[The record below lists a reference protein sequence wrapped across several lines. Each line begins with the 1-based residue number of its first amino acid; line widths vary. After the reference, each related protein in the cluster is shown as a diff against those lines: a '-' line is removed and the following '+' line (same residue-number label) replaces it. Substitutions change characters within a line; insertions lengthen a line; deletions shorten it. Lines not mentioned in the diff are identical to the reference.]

1 NRSYTMMLCCFV
13 FFIPLGTILYCYLRM
28 FLSIRKTSR
37 EVERLGTQVRK
48 TTLIQQKSIRSEW
61 KLAKIAFVV
70 IVVYVLSWS
79 PYACVT
85 LISWAG

>member
-1 NRSYTMMLCCFV
+1 MNNLKFVLRSL
-13 FFIPLGTILYCYLRM
+13 IKGPL
-28 FLSIRKTSR
+28 LSPLTYR

-48 TTLIQQKSIRSEW
+48 STLIQQKSIRSEW